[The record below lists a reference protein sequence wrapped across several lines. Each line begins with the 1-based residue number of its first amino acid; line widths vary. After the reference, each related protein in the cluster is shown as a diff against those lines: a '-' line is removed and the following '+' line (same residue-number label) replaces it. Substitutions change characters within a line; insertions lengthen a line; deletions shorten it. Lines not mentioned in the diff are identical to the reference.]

1 MLTIIPAIDLIDG
14 KCVRLSKGDYDQKT
28 VYNEDPLEVAKA
40 FQDHG
45 LQRLH
50 LVDLDGAKEKHVVNW
65 RMLDKIASKTDLII
79 DFGGGIKTDEDIE
92 VVFNSGANMAT
103 IGSIAVKDKTLFY
116 SWFEKYGPDRIILGA
131 DVNEKKIAVAGWLE
145 TTDMELFEFLE
156 EYLSRGVK
164 HVLCTDISKDGM
176 LEGTS
181 MELYEELLQKFPD
194 IGLIASGGIAS
205 INELHILDKMNV
217 SGAIIGKAIYEGK
230 ITLKDLQEFTTR
242 K

>member
-50 LVDLDGAKEKHVVNW
+50 LVDLDGAKENHVVNW
-65 RMLDKIASKTDLII
+65 RMLEKIALKTDLII
-79 DFGGGIKTDEDIE
+79 DFGGGIKTDEDVE

-103 IGSIAVKDKTLFY
+103 IGSIAVKDKTLFF
-116 SWFEKYGPDRIILGA
+116 SWFEKYGPDKIILGA

-145 TTDMELFEFLE
+145 KTDIELFEFLE

-181 MELYEELLQKFPD
+181 IELYEELLQKFPD
-194 IGLIASGGIAS
+194 TGLIASGGITHMDELYALDQ
-205 INELHILDKMNV
+205 INV
-217 SGAIIGKAIYEGK
+217 AGAIIGKAIYERK
-230 ITLKDLQEFTTR
+230 ITLKDLLEFTTR